1 MIDLKKEF
9 FSPQTSA
16 PALDHDPGR
25 YSSESASSVSC
36 DASQIEVVEAR
47 RLNRKLDARVLPPL
61 VFLWF
66 LSFVDRVNIGNARLQ
81 GLEKDLQM
89 TGNDFN
95 VTLVVFF
102 VPFILFEVPSNL
114 VSRKLAPS
122 TWLSLE
128 VFLLAIFTIGQGV
141 ITTYGGLVTMR
152 FFVGLFEAGLV
163 PGSVFLLASY
173 YPRFD
178 LQWRL
183 NILMVAN
190 ALASAFGA
198 PRLRY
203 CRHGWGWP
211 EPLQRLEVDLP
222 QFRMLTCAQI
232 IEGSVT
238 AAVAIACKWI
248 IVDWPATASWLT
260 DADRA
265 LITRRIARDAGTC
278 RMDRLNVKAL
288 RRCLLDWKVW
298 LTTIVYIGTCNS
310 TYSINLFAPTIVQQ
324 LNPNFSPRHVQA
336 LVIPIFAVSAL
347 AALLSAL
354 GSDKLRHRYGFAMGG
369 YLISG
374 IGFVVLLA
382 QHHVAV
388 GVRYMALYFVSAG
401 SYVALPLLWTL
412 LANNVAG
419 QYKVSI
425 AAALQIG
432 LGNSGG
438 IIASLIYTKQQAP
451 FYSTGYDVSFAL
463 LLFSALLLTLFVLG
477 LRWENEKRN
486 AGGRDYRI
494 TDLPAEEVENL
505 GDDHPDFR
513 FVY

>member
-1 MIDLKKEF
+1 
-9 FSPQTSA
+9 
-16 PALDHDPGR
+16 
-25 YSSESASSVSC
+25 
-36 DASQIEVVEAR
+36 
-47 RLNRKLDARVLPPL
+47 
-61 VFLWF
+61 
-66 LSFVDRVNIGNARLQ
+66 
-81 GLEKDLQM
+81 
-89 TGNDFN
+89 
-95 VTLVVFF
+95 
-102 VPFILFEVPSNL
+102 
-114 VSRKLAPS
+114 
-122 TWLSLE
+122 
-128 VFLLAIFTIGQGV
+128 
-141 ITTYGGLVTMR
+141 
-152 FFVGLFEAGLV
+152 
-163 PGSVFLLASY
+163 
-173 YPRFD
+173 
-178 LQWRL
+178 
-183 NILMVAN
+183 
-190 ALASAFGA
+190 
-198 PRLRY
+198 
-203 CRHGWGWP
+203 
-211 EPLQRLEVDLP
+211 
-222 QFRMLTCAQI
+222 I

-238 AAVAIACKWI
+238 AVVAIACKWLV
-248 IVDWPATASWLT
+248 VDWPATATWLT

-278 RMDRLNVKAL
+278 RIDRLNAKAL

-298 LTTIVYIGTCNS
+298 VTTIVYIGTCNS

-324 LNPNFSPRHVQA
+324 LNPTFSSRHVQA
-336 LVIPIFAVSAL
+336 LVIPIFVVSAL

-354 GSDKLRHRYGFAMGG
+354 GSDKMRHRYGFAMGG

-382 QHHVAV
+382 QHHVAI

-477 LRWENEKRN
+477 LRWENEKRK

>member
-47 RLNRKLDARVLPPL
+47 RLDRKLDARVLPPL

-114 VSRKLAPS
+114 VLRKLAPS

-183 NILMVAN
+183 NILMLTVSQL
-190 ALASAFGA
+190 LAYAIAGMDEDGPSH
-198 PRLRY
+198 Y
-203 CRHGWGWP
+203 KGWRWI
-211 EPLQRLEVDLP
+211 
-222 QFRMLTCAQI
+222 FI

-451 FYSTGYDVSFAL
+451 FYSTGYD
-463 LLFSALLLTLFVLG
+463 
-477 LRWENEKRN
+477 
-486 AGGRDYRI
+486 
-494 TDLPAEEVENL
+494 
-505 GDDHPDFR
+505 
-513 FVY
+513 

>member
-190 ALASAFGA
+190 ALASAFGGLLA
-198 PRLRY
+198 YAIAGMDGDGPSHY
-203 CRHGWGWP
+203 KGWRWI
-211 EPLQRLEVDLP
+211 
-222 QFRMLTCAQI
+222 FI

-278 RMDRLNVKAL
+278 RMDKLNVKAL

-298 LTTIVYIGTCNS
+298 VTTIVYIGTCNS

-401 SYVALPLLWTL
+401 SYVTLPLLWTL